1 MWRWS
6 ESWNGIEKLFN
17 YDVKTINQSE
27 NYWILNGEIK
37 ANKLFLCTGANISLI
52 NEDYFKLRAV
62 WGQKID
68 ILTTTKVL
76 YNYHK
81 ECSISKSVKENE
93 KYNYYSISCANIKCA
108 GSCSCV

>member
-1 MWRWS
+1 MKKKKDNGYYFEIGS
-6 ESWNGIEKLFN
+6 TVKPEILCKELSDGIEKLFN

-62 WGQKID
+62 WGQK
-68 ILTTTKVL
+68 
-76 YNYHK
+76 N
-81 ECSISKSVKENE
+81 
-93 KYNYYSISCANIKCA
+93 
-108 GSCSCV
+108 